1 MKIIGSLIIILSIA
15 LIIPLHDTNSN
26 LTISNDFILMLD
38 NFSSEYIKESA
49 KFENEI
55 FINYT
60 ASNTE
65 LAQTLE
71 YFIFTYLSNLINKT
85 SMIILVIGL
94 IVLRIEKGLISSIL
108 NAFKIKIIALLT
120 IQSLI
125 YLVPLFSY

>member
-26 LTISNDFILMLD
+26 LTISNDFILMLE
-38 NFSSEYIKESA
+38 NFSSEYIKETA

-71 YFIFTYLSNLINKT
+71 YFIFTYLSNLINKI
-85 SMIILVIGL
+85 SMITLVIGL

-125 YLVPLFSY
+125 YLVPLFT